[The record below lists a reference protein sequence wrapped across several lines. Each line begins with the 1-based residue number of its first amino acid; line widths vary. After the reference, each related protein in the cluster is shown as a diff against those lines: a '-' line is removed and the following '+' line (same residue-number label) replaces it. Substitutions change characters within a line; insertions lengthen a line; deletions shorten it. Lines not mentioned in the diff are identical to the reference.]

1 MKVKKFKARLVVMV
15 YSQMNSNEFWK
26 RNDGDIDRDKFQKGQ
41 RSPKQDKSS
50 QVQKGVSRWPKG
62 PRITIGPELARQTTV
77 QSASKLPART
87 TGSEKF
93 QNGPRGLEKSSKDA

>member
-1 MKVKKFKARLVVMV
+1 MTRQDHWSWEVSERKKRPNK
-15 YSQMNSNEFWK
+15 
-26 RNDGDIDRDKFQKGQ
+26 
-41 RSPKQDKSS
+41 DKSS
-50 QVQKGVSRWPKG
+50 QVQEGVSRLPKG

-93 QNGPRGLEKSSKDA
+93 QNGQRGLEKSSKDA